1 MPYFFWSGI
10 NLNGQSVTGKLFAR
24 SVQDLDKYLF
34 NQEIALLNAKEY
46 KIHFILAFSLSNID
60 ENKFIEH
67 ISILLNAGIHL
78 HKALEIVSK
87 TIKNKYYKIIINDI
101 KRYVYEGEKLSYALE
116 VHKNHFNILTRSII
130 YSGEISSNLNLAF
143 KQLVKHNKIMH
154 EFKKK
159 LKSTLLIPII
169 TLILFIII
177 LLGLLILVIP
187 RFEVFFN
194 SVDKQAISKST
205 QFILKLSKLIRSKN
219 ILYLSI
225 SILFSLIILK
235 NIKTRA
241 FKELQYKFLFN
252 IPLIS
257 NFLFLIYTARFLQKL
272 DLLLSSEVH
281 ITKAI
286 EVIIESTQN
295 LALKDEIKNILN
307 KINSGHNLSLSISQS
322 KIFNSEELV
331 TLIKVGESS
340 GNLIFSINQ
349 TSEIYQNKV
358 YNSINKFIFLIQP
371 LILILLGFLVSGL
384 IISIYVPL
392 LNLSSLIN

>member
-10 NLNGQSVTGKLFAR
+10 NLNGESISGKLFAR
-24 SVQDLDKYLF
+24 SIQDLDRYLF

-116 VHKNHFNILTRSII
+116 VHKNHFNVLTRSII

-143 KQLVKHNKIMH
+143 KQLVKHNKIMN

-177 LLGLLILVIP
+177 
-187 RFEVFFN
+187 
-194 SVDKQAISKST
+194 
-205 QFILKLSKLIRSKN
+205 
-219 ILYLSI
+219 
-225 SILFSLIILK
+225 
-235 NIKTRA
+235 
-241 FKELQYKFLFN
+241 
-252 IPLIS
+252 
-257 NFLFLIYTARFLQKL
+257 
-272 DLLLSSEVH
+272 
-281 ITKAI
+281 
-286 EVIIESTQN
+286 
-295 LALKDEIKNILN
+295 
-307 KINSGHNLSLSISQS
+307 
-322 KIFNSEELV
+322 
-331 TLIKVGESS
+331 
-340 GNLIFSINQ
+340 
-349 TSEIYQNKV
+349 
-358 YNSINKFIFLIQP
+358 
-371 LILILLGFLVSGL
+371 
-384 IISIYVPL
+384 
-392 LNLSSLIN
+392 

>member
-10 NLNGQSVTGKLFAR
+10 NINGESISGKLFAR
-24 SVQDLDKYLF
+24 SIQDLDRYLF

-46 KIHFILAFSLSNID
+46 KMHFILAFSLSNID

-143 KQLVKHNKIMH
+143 KQLVKHNKIMN

-187 RFEVFFN
+187 KFEVFFN
-194 SVDKQAISKST
+194 SIDKQVISKST
-205 QFILKLSKLIRSKN
+205 KFILKLSQLIRSKK

-235 NIKTRA
+235 NIKTKT
-241 FKELQYKFLFN
+241 FKQLQYKFLFN
-252 IPLIS
+252 IPIIS
-257 NFLFLIYTARFLQKL
+257 NFLFLIYTTRFLQKL
-272 DLLLSSEVH
+272 NLLLSSGIH

-286 EVIIESTQN
+286 EVIIESTHN
-295 LALKDEIKNILN
+295 LALKKEIKNILN
-307 KINSGHNLSLSISQS
+307 KINSGNNLSSSISQS

-331 TLIKVGESS
+331 ALIKVGESS
-340 GNLIFSINQ
+340 GDLIFSINQ

-358 YNSINKFIFLIQP
+358 YNNINKFIFLIQP

-384 IISIYVPL
+384 IISIYIPL
-392 LNLSSLIN
+392 LNLSSVIS

>member
-10 NLNGQSVTGKLFAR
+10 NLNGESISGKLFAR
-24 SVQDLDKYLF
+24 SIQDLDRYLF

-116 VHKNHFNILTRSII
+116 VHKNHFNVLTRSII

-143 KQLVKHNKIMH
+143 KQLVKHNKIMN

-177 LLGLLILVIP
+177 FFGLLILIIP
-187 RFEVFFN
+187 RFEAFFN
-194 SVDKQAISKST
+194 SIDKNALSKST
-205 QFILKLSKLIRSKN
+205 KLILKLSKLIRSKKV
-219 ILYLSI
+219 LYVSTGL
-225 SILFSLIILK
+225 LTVLIILK
-235 NIKTRA
+235 NINIEMIKI
-241 FKELQYKFLFN
+241 YKYKILLN
-252 IPLIS
+252 IPVIS

-272 DLLLSSEVH
+272 DLLLTSGLH
-281 ITKAI
+281 ITKSI

-295 LALKDEIKNILN
+295 LTLRDEIKKILN
-307 KINSGHNLSLSISQS
+307 KMNSGHNLSLSISQS
-322 KIFNSEELV
+322 QIFNSEELFA
-331 TLIKVGESS
+331 LIKVGESS

-349 TSEIYQNKV
+349 ASEIYQNKV
-358 YNSINKFIFLIQP
+358 YNNINKFIFLVQP
-371 LILILLGFLVSGL
+371 LILIILGLLISGL

-392 LNLSSLIN
+392 INLSSAIH

>member
-10 NLNGQSVTGKLFAR
+10 NLNGESISGKLFAR
-24 SVQDLDKYLF
+24 SIQDLDRYLF

-143 KQLVKHNKIMH
+143 NQLVKHNKIMN

-177 LLGLLILVIP
+177 FFGLLILIIP
-187 RFEVFFN
+187 RFEAFFN
-194 SVDKQAISKST
+194 SIDKNALSKST
-205 QFILKLSKLIRSKN
+205 KLILKLSKLIRSKKV
-219 ILYLSI
+219 LYI
-225 SILFSLIILK
+225 STGLLTILIILK
-235 NIKTRA
+235 NINIEMIKI
-241 FKELQYKFLFN
+241 YKYKILLN
-252 IPLIS
+252 IPVIS

-272 DLLLSSEVH
+272 DLLLTSGLH
-281 ITKAI
+281 ITKSI

-295 LALKDEIKNILN
+295 LTLRDEIKKILN
-307 KINSGHNLSLSISQS
+307 KMNSGHNLSLSISQS
-322 KIFNSEELV
+322 QIFNSEELFA
-331 TLIKVGESS
+331 LIKVGESS

-349 TSEIYQNKV
+349 ASEIYQNKV
-358 YNSINKFIFLIQP
+358 YNNINKFIFLVQP
-371 LILILLGFLVSGL
+371 LILIILGLLISGL

-392 LNLSSLIN
+392 INLSSAIH